1 MLNFLLQISTPAI
14 VDSTSA
20 SSTLETIS
28 LFELIMKGGWV
39 MIPIFILAFLAL
51 YIIIERLVTITK
63 FSKVPD
69 DFMPKVKDLILKGD
83 ITNAKL
89 TCAQVSSPVARMI
102 EKGINRIGRPL
113 KDIESSVENTG
124 RIEVLK
130 LERNINIL
138 GIVAGIAPMLGFV
151 GTIMGM
157 ISIFMNIAIENNISY
172 GAIAEGMY
180 KKMITSAAGLIVGII
195 AHIGYHYLNL
205 LIERI
210 VYKMESNAMEFV
222 DLLQENK

>member
-1 MLNFLLQISTPAI
+1 MYHILLQIPTTVAT
-14 VDSTSA
+14 DSTTA
-20 SSTLETIS
+20 AVTPDS
-28 LFELIMKGGWV
+28 LSMLDLIFKGGWV

-63 FSKVPD
+63 FSKVPS
-69 DFMPKVKDLILKGD
+69 DFMPKVKELILKGD
-83 ITNAKL
+83 IGNAKL
-89 TCAQVSSPVARMI
+89 LCAQVSSPVARMI
-102 EKGINRIGRPL
+102 EKGIARLGRPL
-113 KDIESSVENTG
+113 KDIESAVENTG

-130 LERNINIL
+130 LEKNINIL

-195 AHIGYHYLNL
+195 SHIGYHYLNL